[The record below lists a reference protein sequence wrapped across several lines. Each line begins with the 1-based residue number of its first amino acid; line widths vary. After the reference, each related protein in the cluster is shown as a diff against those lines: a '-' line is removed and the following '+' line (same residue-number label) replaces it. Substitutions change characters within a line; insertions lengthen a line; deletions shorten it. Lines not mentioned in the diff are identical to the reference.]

1 MSENIGFSG
10 VEVGVLPT
18 MFRNRL
24 DVAEPTLPFLGVD
37 SSPVGSSLVS
47 WTSALR
53 LALGVGVGAASA
65 GFGAA
70 SVGFGGVASA
80 GFGVKTFFRDDGT
93 FGLLAFG
100 RGA

>member
-1 MSENIGFSG
+1 M
-10 VEVGVLPT
+10 LPT

-24 DVAEPTLPFLGVD
+24 DVAEPALPFLPGVF
-37 SSPVGSSLVS
+37 SSPTGSSLVS

-70 SVGFGGVASA
+70 SVGFGGVASV

-93 FGLLAFG
+93 FGLLMFG

>member
-1 MSENIGFSG
+1 M
-10 VEVGVLPT
+10 L
-18 MFRNRL
+18 RNRL
-24 DVAEPTLPFLGVD
+24 DVAEPDLPFLGVD

-53 LALGVGVGAASA
+53 LAFGVGVGAASA

-70 SVGFGGVASA
+70 STGFGGVASV
-80 GFGVKTFFRDDGT
+80 GFGVKTFFKPDGT
-93 FGLLAFG
+93 FGLFAFG